1 MDLLQLRYF
10 LRVAQLGS
18 FTRAAA
24 ALHIAQPAITR
35 QIRLLEEELGVKL
48 LLRHS
53 RGAEATEAGLKL
65 AAGAEAIFRNLAE
78 VRAEVIASSE
88 SVRGNLRIG
97 FPPSV
102 GDLLVSNAV
111 TVYRQ
116 RYPDVVL
123 SLREAYSEAL
133 RDDLLG
139 DRLDVAVI
147 TGGESNPLL
156 TATPLFVEQLWVLEP
171 NGRAAS
177 ASANRS
183 YSLAD
188 VAKRP
193 LIQPSRTNT
202 LRLLLESTAAKAGL
216 ELNVVVEA
224 EALHLIKELVRKGVG
239 CHVSPYSAVSGEI
252 GHGDFAGGPIKG
264 LTVSRHLVRRIDR
277 PVSAALLRFTETFEA
292 ELTRAERAARG
303 AIRRGAPAAHVEPAR
318 RAHRKA

>member
-18 FTRAAA
+18 FTKAAA

-35 QIRLLEEELGVKL
+35 QVRLLEEELGVEL

-53 RGAEATEAGLKL
+53 RGAEATEAGIKL
-65 AAGAEAIFRNLAE
+65 AAGAESIFRNLAQL
-78 VRAEVIASSE
+78 RAEVIASSQ
-88 SVRGNLRIG
+88 SVTGNLRIG

-102 GDLLVSNAV
+102 GDLLVSNVV

-123 SLREAYSEAL
+123 SLREGYSEAL

-139 DRLDVAVI
+139 DRLDLAVI
-147 TGGESNPLL
+147 TGSESNPLL
-156 TATPLFVEQLWVLEP
+156 VARPLYEEQLWVLEA
-171 NGRAAS
+171 NGRGAVPAAG
-177 ASANRS
+177 RS

-202 LRLLLESTAAKAGL
+202 LRLLLESRAAEAGL

-239 CHVSPYSAVSGEI
+239 CHVSPYSAVSGEV
-252 GHGDFAGGPIKG
+252 GHGDFAGGPLKG
-264 LTVSRHLVRRIDR
+264 LVVSRQLVRRIDR
-277 PVSAALLRFTETFEA
+277 PVSAALLRFTETFDA
-292 ELTRAERAARG
+292 EVARAERAARG
-303 AIRRGAPAAHVEPAR
+303 AIRRPAPPAR
-318 RAHRKA
+318 AEPVRRGARSA

>member
-1 MDLLQLRYF
+1 MDLTQLRYF

-18 FTRAAA
+18 FTKAAA

-35 QIRLLEEELGVKL
+35 QVRLLEEELGVVL

-53 RGAEATEAGLKL
+53 RGAEATEAGRKL
-65 AAGAEAIFRNLAE
+65 AAGAESIFRNVAQL
-78 VRAEVIASSE
+78 RAEVIASSH
-88 SVRGNLRIG
+88 SVSGNLRVG

-102 GDLLVSNAV
+102 GDLLVSNVV

-123 SLREAYSEAL
+123 SLREGYSEAL

-139 DRLDVAVI
+139 DRLDLAVI
-147 TGGESNPLL
+147 TGGETNPLL
-156 TATPLFVEQLWVLEP
+156 TATPLYEEQLWVLEA
-171 NGRAAS
+171 NGRS
-177 ASANRS
+177 ALSSVGRS

-202 LRLLLESTAAKAGL
+202 LRLLLESKAADEGL

-252 GHGDFAGGPIKG
+252 GHGDFAGGPLKG
-264 LTVSRHLVRRIDR
+264 LVVSRHLVRRIDR
-277 PVSAALLRFTETFEA
+277 PVGAALLSFMKTFDA
-292 ELTRAERAARG
+292 EVARAERAACG
-303 AIRRGAPAAHVEPAR
+303 AIRRPAPQAREPAR
-318 RAHRKA
+318 RAARSR